1 MSYFRIWMHVV
12 LVTEG
17 QEPLL
22 NEAATTA
29 IATNV
34 KTKAMEKGVL
44 VDSAGASGEHV
55 HFLISLGSN
64 QKVGDVIDELKEIVG
79 RMVNVP
85 KLTPTPLTWDD
96 GFFAFSVS
104 HSLIDKVREYIRGQ
118 ASVHQRKTFREEY
131 AEFCE
136 KHGFTFTR

>member
-1 MSYFRIWMHVV
+1 M

-17 QEPLL
+17 QEALF
-22 NEAATTA
+22 NEAVAA
-29 IATNV
+29 NIVTNV
-34 KTKAMEKGVL
+34 KAKAMEKGIL
-44 VDSAGASGEHV
+44 VDSAGASVEHV

-64 QKVGDVIDELKEIVG
+64 QKVGEVIDELKEVVG

-85 KLTPTPLTWDD
+85 KLTSTPLIWDD

-104 HSLIDKVREYIRGQ
+104 HSLIEKVREYIRGQ
-118 ASVHQRKTFREEY
+118 VSVHQRKTFQEEY

-136 KHGFTFTR
+136 KHGFTFPR

>member
-12 LVTEG
+12 LVAEG
-17 QEPLL
+17 HEALL
-22 NEAATTA
+22 NEAAIA
-29 IATNV
+29 IISANI
-34 KTKAMEKGVL
+34 KAKAMEKGVL
-44 VDSAGASGEHV
+44 VDSAGASSEHV

-64 QKVGDVIDELKEIVG
+64 QKVGEVIDELKEVVG

-85 KLTPTPLTWDD
+85 KVTPTPLTWDD

-118 ASVHQRKTFREEY
+118 ASVHQRKSFEEEY

-136 KHGFTFTR
+136 KHGFTFAR